1 MINEF
6 IQIGAGAL
14 LLCSPMWGT
23 WLLVRWLDGR
33 PTPAERAAR
42 TREVVDRRREQI
54 NRRGW

>member
-1 MINEF
+1 MVNEF
-6 IQIGAGAL
+6 MQIGAGAL
-14 LLCSPMWGT
+14 LLCSPLWGT
-23 WLLVRWLDGR
+23 WILVRWLDGR